1 MLGSRGVRSQSA
13 PTRPVT
19 ARPEPP
25 PAPAITPKAPPAPR
39 VSASRL
45 RPWIGPLTGVALGWL
60 IASSVLFGGLGLV
73 GPRWRLLPQLLL
85 GTATVVFVTIL
96 RRRQAQRAQ
105 PPHEHAAVSSVA
117 ATPPPPA
124 TPARP
129 SGDSSLADGLRD
141 IRTMDPKFDPTRLIG
156 YIEMVFRRTHA
167 ARLSGDIGAL
177 RDRVTPQLFGELR
190 AQYDRVGSLGS
201 PSDVA
206 QLEVRAEVTEAWHE
220 DGRDYVTAYITAS
233 PPDDAF
239 FTFTRA
245 TGLNPWM
252 LSAIQT
258 AAS

>member
-1 MLGSRGVRSQSA
+1 MLGSRGLRSHSA
-13 PTRPVT
+13 PTRPVA

-25 PAPAITPKAPPAPR
+25 PAPAIVPRTPPAPR
-39 VSASRL
+39 VRASRVT
-45 RPWIGPLTGVALGWL
+45 PWIGPLTGVALGWL
-60 IASSVLFGGLGLV
+60 IASSVFFGGFGLD

-85 GTATVVFVTIL
+85 GTAIVVFVTIL

-105 PPHEHAAVSSVA
+105 PAHENVAVSSVA

-124 TPARP
+124 TTARP

-141 IRTMDPKFDPTRLIG
+141 IRTTDPKFDPTRLIG

-167 ARLSGDIGAL
+167 ARMSGDIGAL
-177 RDRVTPQLFGELR
+177 RDRVTPQLYGELQ
-190 AQYDRVGSLGS
+190 AQHERVGSLGS
-201 PSDVA
+201 AGDVA
-206 QLEVRAEVTEAWHE
+206 QIEARAEVTEAWHE

-233 PPDDAF
+233 APGDAF

>member
-1 MLGSRGVRSQSA
+1 MLGSRGLRSHSA
-13 PTRPVT
+13 PTRPVV

-25 PAPAITPKAPPAPR
+25 PAPAITPRAPPTPRVNAPR
-39 VSASRL
+39 VRA
-45 RPWIGPLTGVALGWL
+45 WIGPLIGVALGGL
-60 IASSVLFGGLGLV
+60 IASSLFRGLGLET
-73 GPRWRLLPQLLL
+73 PRWRLLPQLLF
-85 GTATVVFVTIL
+85 GIGIVVFVTIL

-105 PPHEHAAVSSVA
+105 PAPGNVAVSSVA

-124 TPARP
+124 TTPRP

-141 IRTMDPKFDPTRLIG
+141 IRTTDPKFDPSRLIG

-167 ARLSGDIGAL
+167 ARVSGDIDAL
-177 RDRVTPQLFGELR
+177 RDRVTPQLYDELR
-190 AQYDRVGSLGS
+190 AQYERVGSVGS
-201 PSDVA
+201 PSDVP
-206 QLEVRAEVTEAWHE
+206 QIEVGAEVTEAWHE

-233 PPDDAF
+233 TPGDAF